1 MAIDPNQCYQK
12 LETQLMAIMKRYVRS
27 TFLHVIQSV
36 NYLFIYVGLPSTSR
50 KMGENRIRAEDVK
63 SKAFRWCKKS
73 IGGAWTR
80 ISKEDLEIKPIR

>member
-1 MAIDPNQCYQK
+1 MSIDLNQCYQK
-12 LETQLMAIMKRYVRS
+12 FETQLMTIMKRYLGS

-50 KMGENRIRAEDVK
+50 KMGENRTAEDVK